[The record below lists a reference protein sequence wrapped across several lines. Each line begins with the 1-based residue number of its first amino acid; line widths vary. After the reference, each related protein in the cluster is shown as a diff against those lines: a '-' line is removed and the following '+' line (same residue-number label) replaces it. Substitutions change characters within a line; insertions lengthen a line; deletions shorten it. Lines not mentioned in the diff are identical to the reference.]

1 MGDNKV
7 NAFCRGLRV
16 ATETRV
22 DLLESKAGK
31 QGTSRFCP
39 GGGGGGGGG
48 GDTANSKAIGPC
60 KHVPAGVYSP
70 VANKLLL
77 HRPTAYAIMT
87 VQPLDFV
94 VLTNELVNLASGGV
108 IGSSNP
114 SFCRDIRRISIN
126 SSKSPPLS
134 EGIGLE
140 SSYRVLD
147 SGSIYACMDNHR

>member
-1 MGDNKV
+1 
-7 NAFCRGLRV
+7 
-16 ATETRV
+16 
-22 DLLESKAGK
+22 
-31 QGTSRFCP
+31 
-39 GGGGGGGGG
+39 
-48 GDTANSKAIGPC
+48 
-60 KHVPAGVYSP
+60 